1 MWRTARQI
9 LTFTSARLRLALR
22 LWTVAACAL
31 VLADLLAIS
40 LVAVSVSS
48 LATGAAPAIDVPWS
62 PGIGLVLAAVVLAL
76 RDLAALGV
84 LRGTARTLAAIEIDV
99 GGQLTDRY
107 LTTNWMWLR
116 SRDSNQA
123 MRLAETGVSR
133 VVGWFI
139 KPLYTAI
146 ADVTGVI
153 AIAVLVL
160 VWDPAVGIAAL
171 TYGCLVALLLFR
183 VLSPRVVDS
192 GQVSFSAEHRMMQRV
207 SQAWAA
213 AAEIRVF
220 GITGTFAEDV
230 KQARAERA
238 RANAGAVV
246 MSSAPQYLL
255 ELALVTGLGL
265 LAAGLVAAGQAAS
278 VLTVVA
284 VLAVAALRL
293 LPAMLRLQS
302 GLTTAKHNTV
312 WAQALIAELEVL
324 TTISAQAR
332 PVDAPQDGA
341 LLHLAGVG
349 MQYEGRDQPTL
360 SDVDLTLHPGD
371 RIGVIGS
378 SGSGKST
385 LAAIILGLIEP
396 TAGTVRR
403 TPVRSA
409 LLSQDAPVLAG
420 TIRDNLVF
428 ARPWLADTPDHRLR
442 EVLAAAGLAEEID
455 GLPDGLDSEVGEA
468 GRSLSGGQRQRLGL
482 ARALLDEPALLVLDE
497 PTSQLD
503 DENAQWVRSA
513 IERLPDDVVVVF
525 VTHRPQLL
533 QGFERVLLVRNAH
546 VVEVAGHEADRIRT

>member
-9 LTFTSARLRLALR
+9 LTFTSARLRLSLR

-62 PGIGLVLAAVVLAL
+62 PGIGLVLAAVVLAA
-76 RDLAALGV
+76 RDLAALAV

-133 VVGWFI
+133 VVGWFV

-220 GITGTFAEDV
+220 GITGTFADDV

-312 WAQALIAELEVL
+312 WAQALIGELEAL

-332 PVDAPQDGA
+332 PVGTPQDGA
-341 LLHLAGVG
+341 LLHMAGVG
-349 MQYEGRDQPTL
+349 VQYEGRDQPTL
-360 SDVDLTLHPGD
+360 SEVDLTLHPGD

-385 LAAIILGLIEP
+385 LAAVILGLIEP
-396 TAGTVRR
+396 TAGTVQR
-403 TPVRSA
+403 TPVRTA

-428 ARPWLADTPDHRLR
+428 ARPWLADTTDHRLL

-455 GLPDGLDSEVGEA
+455 GLPDGLDSQVGEA

-513 IERLPDDVVVVF
+513 IERLSDDVVVVF

-533 QGFERVLLVRNAH
+533 QGFERVLLVRDGQ
-546 VVEVAGHEADRIRT
+546 VVEVSGHAARPAS

>member
-1 MWRTARQI
+1 MWRTARHV
-9 LTFTSARLRLALR
+9 LTFTSARHRLSMR
-22 LWTVAACAL
+22 LWTAAACAL
-31 VLADLLAIS
+31 VLADLLAIF
-40 LVAVSVSS
+40 LVAISVSS
-48 LATGAAPAIDVPWS
+48 LAAGTAPPVDLPWS

-76 RDLAALGV
+76 RDLAALAV

-99 GGQLTDRY
+99 GGKLTDRY

-146 ADVTGVI
+146 ADVTGVV

-160 VWDPAVGIAAL
+160 VWDPVVGIAAL
-171 TYGCLVALLLFR
+171 VYGCLVALLLFR

-255 ELALVTGLGL
+255 ELALVAGLGL
-265 LAAGLVAAGQAAS
+265 LAAGLVATGQAGS

-312 WAQALIAELEVL
+312 WAQALTDELEAL
-324 TTISAQAR
+324 TTISAQSR
-332 PVDAPQDGA
+332 PADPPQDGA
-341 LLHLAGVG
+341 LLHLVGVG
-349 MQYEGRDQPTL
+349 VQYEGRDQPTL
-360 SDVDLTLHPGD
+360 SGVDLTLLPGD
-371 RIGVIGS
+371 RVGVIGS

-385 LAAIILGLIEP
+385 LAAVILGLIEP
-396 TAGTVRR
+396 TAGMVQRSLVR
-403 TPVRSA
+403 TA

-428 ARPWLADTPDHRLR
+428 ARPWLADKPDDRLQ

-455 GLPDGLDSEVGEA
+455 TMPDGLDSQVGEA

-503 DENAQWVRSA
+503 DQNAQWVRAAVEQLS
-513 IERLPDDVVVVF
+513 DDVVVVF

-533 QGFERVLLVRNAH
+533 QGFERVLLVEDTH
-546 VVEVAGHEADRIRT
+546 VVEVAGRIRT

>member
-9 LTFTSARLRLALR
+9 LTFTSARLRLSLR

-62 PGIGLVLAAVVLAL
+62 PGVGLVLAAVVLAA
-76 RDLAALGV
+76 RDLAALAV

-133 VVGWFI
+133 VVGWFV
-139 KPLYTAI
+139 KPLYTAV

-183 VLSPRVVDS
+183 VLSPRVVVS

-220 GITGTFAEDV
+220 GITGTFADDV

-312 WAQALIAELEVL
+312 WAQALIAELEAL

-332 PVDAPQDGA
+332 PVGTPQDGA

-349 MQYEGRDQPTL
+349 VQYEGRDQPTL

-385 LAAIILGLIEP
+385 LAAVILGLIEP
-396 TAGTVRR
+396 TAGAVQR
-403 TPVRSA
+403 TPVRTA

-513 IERLPDDVVVVF
+513 IVRLPDDVVVVF

-533 QGFERVLLVRNAH
+533 EGFERVLLVRDGQ
-546 VVEVAGHEADRIRT
+546 VVEVSGHAARPAS

>member
-9 LTFTSARLRLALR
+9 LTFTSARLRLSLR

-62 PGIGLVLAAVVLAL
+62 PGIGLVLAAVVLAA
-76 RDLAALGV
+76 RDLAALAV

-133 VVGWFI
+133 VVGWFV

-220 GITGTFAEDV
+220 GITGTFADDV

-312 WAQALIAELEVL
+312 WAQALIGELEAL

-332 PVDAPQDGA
+332 PVGTPQDGA
-341 LLHLAGVG
+341 LLHMAGVG
-349 MQYEGRDQPTL
+349 VQYEGRDQPTL
-360 SDVDLTLHPGD
+360 SEVDLTLHPGD

-378 SGSGKST
+378 SGSGKLT
-385 LAAIILGLIEP
+385 LAAVILGLIEP
-396 TAGTVRR
+396 TAGTVQR
-403 TPVRSA
+403 TPVRTA

-428 ARPWLADTPDHRLR
+428 ARPWLADTTDHRLL

-455 GLPDGLDSEVGEA
+455 GLPDGLDSQVGEA

-513 IERLPDDVVVVF
+513 IERLSDDVVVVF

-533 QGFERVLLVRNAH
+533 QGFERVLLVRDGQ
-546 VVEVAGHEADRIRT
+546 VVEVSGHAARPAS

>member
-1 MWRTARQI
+1 MWRTARHV
-9 LTFTSARLRLALR
+9 LAFTSARLRLSLR
-22 LWTVAACAL
+22 LWTAAACAL
-31 VLADLLAIS
+31 VLADLLAIF
-40 LVAVSVSS
+40 LVAISVSS
-48 LATGAAPAIDVPWS
+48 LAAGTAPPVDLPWS

-76 RDLAALGV
+76 RDLAALAV
-84 LRGTARTLAAIEIDV
+84 LRGAARTLAAIEIDI
-99 GGQLTDRY
+99 GGRLTDRY

-116 SRDSNQA
+116 ARDSNQA

-146 ADVTGVI
+146 ADVTGVV

-171 TYGCLVALLLFR
+171 VYGCLVALLLFR

-238 RANAGAVV
+238 RANASAVV
-246 MSSAPQYLL
+246 MTSAPQYLL

-312 WAQALIAELEVL
+312 WAQALTDELEAL
-324 TTISAQAR
+324 TTLSAQSRAAD
-332 PVDAPQDGA
+332 PPQDGA
-341 LLHLAGVG
+341 LLHLVGVG
-349 MQYEGRDQPTL
+349 VQYEGRDQPTL
-360 SDVDLTLHPGD
+360 TGVDVTLRPGD

-385 LAAIILGLIEP
+385 LAAVILGLIEP
-396 TAGTVRR
+396 TAGTVQRSL
-403 TPVRSA
+403 VRAA

-442 EVLAAAGLAEEID
+442 EVLAAAGLAAEID
-455 GLPDGLDSEVGEA
+455 ALPDGLDSQVGEA

-503 DENAQWVRSA
+503 DQNAQWVRA
-513 IERLPDDVVVVF
+513 AVERLSDDVVVVF

-533 QGFERVLLVRNAH
+533 QGFERVLLVEDTH
-546 VVEVAGHEADRIRT
+546 VVEVAGRIRT

>member
-1 MWRTARQI
+1 MWRTARHI
-9 LTFTSARLRLALR
+9 LTFTSPRRRLALY
-22 LWTVAACAL
+22 LWTAAACAL
-31 VLADLLAIS
+31 VLADLVAIF
-40 LVAVSVSS
+40 LVANSVSS
-48 LATGAAPAIDVPWS
+48 LATGAGPAIDVPWS
-62 PGIGLVLAAVVLAL
+62 PGVGLVLAAVVLAL
-76 RDLAALGV
+76 RDLAALAV
-84 LRGTARTLAAIEIDV
+84 QRGNARTLAAIEVDV
-99 GGQLTDRY
+99 AGQLTDRY
-107 LTTNWMWLR
+107 LTTNWLWLR
-116 SRDSNQA
+116 ARDSSQA

-146 ADVTGVI
+146 ADITGVV
-153 AIAVLVL
+153 AIALLIL

-171 TYGCLVALLLFR
+171 AYGCLVAFLLFR
-183 VLSPRVVDS
+183 VLSPRVADS
-192 GQVSFSAEHRMMQRV
+192 GQVSFAAEHRLMQRV

-220 GITGTFAEDV
+220 GITGTFADDV

-238 RANAGAVV
+238 RANASAVV
-246 MSSAPQYLL
+246 MTSAPQYLL

-265 LAAGLVAAGQAAS
+265 LAAGMVAVGRADS

-293 LPAMLRLQS
+293 LPALLRLQS
-302 GLTTAKHNTV
+302 GLTTAKHNTS
-312 WAQALIAELEVL
+312 WAEALTAELDTL

-332 PVDAPQDGA
+332 AAESPRDGA

-349 MQYEGRDQPTL
+349 VQYEGRDRPTL
-360 SDVDLTLHPGD
+360 AGVDLTLNPGD

-385 LAAIILGLIEP
+385 LAAVILGLIAP
-396 TAGTVRR
+396 TAGTVER
-403 TPVRSA
+403 TAVRAA

-420 TIRDNLVF
+420 TIRENLVF
-428 ARPWLADTPDHRLR
+428 ARPWLADTTDDRLR
-442 EVLAAAGLAEEID
+442 EVLAAAGLSEEID
-455 GLPDGLDSEVGEA
+455 ALPDGLDSQVGEA

-482 ARALLDEPALLVLDE
+482 ARALLDEPALIVLDE

-503 DENAQWVRSA
+503 DQNAQWVRAAVEKLS
-513 IERLPDDVVVVF
+513 DDVVVVF

-533 QGFERVLLVRNAH
+533 EGFERVLLVQDAR
-546 VVEVAGHEADRIRT
+546 VVEVGGRIRT